1 MRTILFAALVLV
13 LTNSCTR
20 EIWKTV
26 DYDSLAPRHRMI
38 ALLPVETVTSGRIPR
53 NLAEADIIAIENAE
67 SRAFLTAVYSQLMR
81 RSGGLEHNVKVRF
94 QHYVETLDRLDKA
107 GISPRESWYRSNQ
120 ELAQLLGVDAVVRVS
135 VQKQRYLTDLES
147 FGVQMAANVAA
158 AFGQSW
164 ALWAVPGAA
173 RTSDMFISGYV
184 IDGASGATV
193 WSTNLRR
200 STTWTNPSQVI
211 IDDASRAIARRFPY
225 RE

>member
-1 MRTILFAALVLV
+1 MRTILIAAIAFILSA
-13 LTNSCTR
+13 SCSR

-26 DYDSLAPRHRMI
+26 DYDQLASQHRII
-38 ALLPVETVTSGRIPR
+38 ALLPVETVTSGRIPK
-53 NLAEADIIAIENAE
+53 NLSEADIIAIENAE

-81 RSGGLEHNVKVRF
+81 RSGSLEHNVKVRL
-94 QHYVETLDRLDKA
+94 QHYAETLNKLDKA

-147 FGVQMAANVAA
+147 FGIELAANIAA
-158 AFGQSW
+158 AFGQPW
-164 ALWAVPGAA
+164 AWWAVPGAA
-173 RTSDMFISGYV
+173 RTSDMFITSAV
-184 IDGASGATV
+184 IDGKTGATV

-200 STTWTNPSQVI
+200 STTWTNPAQAI